1 MKKEALTQAIYLGQ
15 MLRLLAPI
23 ADQSKSFEKR
33 LSRLRSCLEEQVV
46 LAVLSSGTVAS
57 RAETRIGD
65 MADALRTS
73 MLQYLDVPK
82 LVELSW
88 TPAQQISV
96 YRLGKAGVRFD
107 NYSHAMLGPVEAIE
121 RDRRLVPAGIGQK
134 ERARVVHAFTSAV
147 KNTRWAQ
154 TLLRLSFDLNTAELE
169 NTHLMQ
175 RYSSHPGRAALLETL
190 NTLCPDTATAG
201 TTPAAR
207 RTRAKKLAVSAA
219 GLFSTQVVLSAEAL
233 LAQADIVALVDA
245 CNVGANTQAAV
256 ANLLHQPPT
265 LTTVTQLL
273 QQATTPTAVGS
284 DETPEAVAQNLVNT
298 LVAGLQA
305 GKKAA
310 DEERAKLRKQADE
323 VAKRAAVDALKTLSP
338 KLLKVL
344 QANPELLKNV

>member
-82 LVELSW
+82 LVELSR

-96 YRLGKAGVRFD
+96 YRLGKNGVRFD

-175 RYSSHPGRAALLETL
+175 QYSSHPGRTALLETL

-245 CNVGANTQAAV
+245 CYSGTDASVTRMLQV
-256 ANLLHQPPT
+256 APAP
-265 LTTVTQLL
+265 TTVSRLL

-310 DEERAKLRKQADE
+310 DEERAKLRKQADD
-323 VAKRAAVDALKTLSP
+323 VAKRSAVEALKQLNP

-344 QANPELLKNV
+344 QANPDLLKDA